1 MMDLTFRKFAD
12 MGRYADDHLLVDDLK
27 KVQRKHGTRSVKK
40 PDQRTLNQRL
50 LRTMREEGFD
60 HEIIRYSIG
69 FDSLEKNWDRRLD
82 DFEKGKIRLTR
93 RRMKIIDNRSE
104 ILTRRNREHNHT
116 LISNLDLRL
125 LLLNSWNQWDNLS
138 ADLQDLIS
146 RRVRNR
152 LIAMGQSGRHKLY
165 NNDVRAAIDWEK
177 GQFQLFQKYRSEA
190 TANRFLIQYP
200 EKLST
205 PEAEKAVIAIRDQ
218 IFQTYQKGGIL
229 SETLAKTL
237 VGSVIRPILD
247 QKKAERISRL
257 LEQVTENRLIQ
268 FSLEH
273 IDRQYPLKG
282 LSISALVEKIRS
294 AIESEYRHRDELTP
308 DDLDTIME
316 THIRSYLQSIQDTLA
331 ENQHHYAEHQ
341 QKKLME
347 NDFRNNI
354 ATILKN
360 HCQNFFEDDCGK
372 DYFDQLVR
380 NFVEDAGSYSFHT
393 QNQLSVLVPL
403 ATGCYLVA
411 VPDQVPGAKNIN
423 RHYLEQMVKDIYA
436 NFDHY
441 NRNPDRRAEA
451 PLLDTVDLI
460 QQAVKLAGKLAQA
473 RHINVSNV
481 LEDLNQ
487 KLVGQV
493 SLLRDSQQMF

>member
-1 MMDLTFRKFAD
+1 MDLTFRKFAD

-40 PDQRTLNQRL
+40 PDQRTVNQRL

-116 LISNLDLRL
+116 LISNLDLQL

-146 RRVRNR
+146 RRVRNN

-165 NNDVRAAIDWEK
+165 DNDVRAAIDWEK
-177 GQFQLFQKYRSEA
+177 GQFELFQKYRSEA

-205 PEAEKAVIAIRDQ
+205 PEAEKAAIAIRDQ
-218 IFQTYQKGGIL
+218 IFQTYQKGEII
-229 SETLAKTL
+229 SETLTKTL

-247 QKKAERISRL
+247 QKKAERISEL
-257 LEQVTENRLIQ
+257 QEQVTESALIR
-268 FSLEH
+268 FSLEY
-273 IDRQYPLKG
+273 IDRQFPLKG

-294 AIESEYRHRDELTP
+294 AIDSEYRHRDELTP

-316 THIRSYLQSIQDTLA
+316 THIRNYLQSIQDTLA
-331 ENQHHYAEHQ
+331 EKQRDYAEIH
-341 QKKLME
+341 QKKMLAT
-347 NDFRNNI
+347 DFRINI
-354 ATILKN
+354 STILKN
-360 HCQNFFEDDCGK
+360 HCQKFFEDCFGK
-372 DYFDQLVR
+372 DYFDLLIR
-380 NFVEDAGSYSFHT
+380 IFVEDAGAYSFHT
-393 QNQLSVLVPL
+393 QNQLSALVSL
-403 ATGCYLVA
+403 ATACFLFAATGR
-411 VPDQVPGAKNIN
+411 VPGAKTIE
-423 RHYLEQMVKDIYA
+423 RHLLDQMVKDIHA
-436 NFDHY
+436 NFDQY
-441 NRNPDRRAEA
+441 NRNPGRSAEA
-451 PLLDTVDLI
+451 PRLDTQDLI
-460 QQAVKLAGKLAQA
+460 HQAVQLAGALAQA
-473 RHINVSNV
+473 QHFYLSPV
-481 LEDLNQ
+481 LEDLGQ
-487 KLVGQV
+487 KLADQV
-493 SLLRDSQQMF
+493 PVPRDPKRRM